1 MPVKANAV
9 LAMPI
14 FTLSTVTGE
23 SICFFS
29 TGYFRFFSI
38 QPLMPQQFTPFY
50 SNKMWK
56 SQPFF
61 LISKL
66 INK

>member
-29 TGYFRFFSI
+29 RGYFRFFSI
-38 QPLMPQQFTPFY
+38 QPLMPQQVTPFL
-50 SNKMWK
+50 
-56 SQPFF
+56 F
-61 LISKL
+61 
-66 INK
+66 